1 MMTLEYFFLPR
12 AKTPLLIAF
21 ANERGCTADYLLQ
34 EQLDRLNEDSAFSE
48 RLPKTQK
55 RPPPATLV
63 VESRLDISAQLTS
76 KKGLVHGGSR
86 HAIAPDASCLNFN
99 FTRRFGLKQQA
110 GTIRHIRVY

>member
-1 MMTLEYFFLPR
+1 
-12 AKTPLLIAF
+12 
-21 ANERGCTADYLLQ
+21 
-34 EQLDRLNEDSAFSE
+34 
-48 RLPKTQK
+48 
-55 RPPPATLV
+55 V